1 MFDVS
6 LKDVCCVF
14 FFSFF
19 SLHFVESVAQHKH
32 TRLMKLESYRIWFIY
47 CYFAV
52 GARVLTYE
60 TVLGLFYIYTNCVH
74 VTWQK
79 AGFFF
84 PTISSFRLSSFNF
97 WKLKWED
104 LLLPL
109 FFYNLINELPL
120 EKTNR
125 LGVIDKA
132 FQYNS
137 NGLLCTFVNETLLF
151 CTEQANETTTKKI
164 N

>member
-79 AGFFF
+79 ARFFPNYFFF
-84 PTISSFRLSSFNF
+84 SFKLVQLLKIEMRRSSLAALFLQFDKWAAT
-97 WKLKWED
+97 WKNKSAGCYWQSVS
-104 LLLPL
+104 
-109 FFYNLINELPL
+109 I
-120 EKTNR
+120 
-125 LGVIDKA
+125 
-132 FQYNS
+132 Q
-137 NGLLCTFVNETLLF
+137 
-151 CTEQANETTTKKI
+151 
-164 N
+164 